1 MKSTFLYLVRHGAI
15 INVNGKRYIGQI
27 EAPLS
32 ERGVEQA
39 WALRNWLEPVDF
51 SRAFCSDITRSQ
63 RTAKIVIGQRDI
75 PLQVSAE
82 LREIS
87 LGDWEGVSF
96 HDIASRFPKEY
107 EARGKDLENWRPPGG
122 ESFGDC
128 RKRVLPFLRR
138 MLADSQG
145 NVLLVGHAG
154 INRLILCEA
163 LGIPVKNLMNIGQDY
178 GCVNLIEYSDSRVR
192 LHLQNYA
199 PLGTRPVAQAS
210 SIADARKAAH

>member
-1 MKSTFLYLVRHGAI
+1 MSSTFLYLVRHGAV

-39 WALRNWLEPVDF
+39 WALRNWLAPVEF
-51 SRAFCSDITRSQ
+51 SQAFCSDLTRSQ
-63 RTAKIVIGQRDI
+63 RTAKIVIGQRAI
-75 PLQVSAE
+75 PLRVSPE

-96 HDIASRFPKEY
+96 REIASRFPEEY
-107 EARGKDLENWRPPGG
+107 EARGRDMENWRPPGG

-128 RKRVLPFLRR
+128 RKRMLPFLQQV
-138 MLADSQG
+138 LATAQG
-145 NVLLVGHAG
+145 NVLVVGHAG

-163 LGIPVKNLMNIGQDY
+163 LGMPVKNLMNIGQDY
-178 GCVNLIEYSDSRVR
+178 GCVNLIEYGESRIR

-199 PLGTRPVAQAS
+199 PLGTHPMAQLM
-210 SIADARKAAH
+210 SIEDVRKTAR